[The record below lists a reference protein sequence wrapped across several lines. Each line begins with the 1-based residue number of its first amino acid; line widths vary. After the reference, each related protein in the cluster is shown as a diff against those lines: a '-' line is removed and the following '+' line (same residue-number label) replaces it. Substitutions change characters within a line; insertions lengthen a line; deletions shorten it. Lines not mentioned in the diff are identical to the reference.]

1 MKSHIPVVPVAIF
14 VGLAI
19 LGLGTILYFQKP
31 ASGRGDTALRA
42 VPVER
47 ADIEETVTAQ
57 GKLEPKEYV
66 DVGVQVSGQLKK
78 IHVEIGDSVKTGALI
93 AEIDPAVYE
102 SRVAADEAQLKSLRA
117 QLAEQKATADFA
129 QKTLG
134 RNHRL
139 IKEKAISLE
148 ALDDSQT
155 AVKVAQAKVA
165 SIHAQIEQASSALEG
180 DKANLSYTKIYAPMD
195 GTVVS
200 QPVREGQTLNANQTA
215 PVVVQVA
222 NLDVM
227 TVRTQVA
234 EADVTR
240 LTPDMDVY
248 FTTLGAQDRKW
259 RGKVRQILPSPET
272 INDVVLYN
280 ALVDVENKDRSLMTG
295 MSTQVFFVV
304 GNAKDVLV
312 VPVRALGKPVAS
324 EDGKGT
330 GASYQIR
337 VDSNGKPE
345 ERVVQV
351 GLMTRVLA
359 EIKSGLNEGEKV
371 LVPETAEKPA
381 GNRQQG
387 GGGGRGGIGRTPR
400 L

>member
-1 MKSHIPVVPVAIF
+1 MKLPIPVVPVAIF
-14 VGLAI
+14 VGLAV
-19 LGLGTILYFQKP
+19 LGLGTLLYFQKP
-31 ASGRGDTALRA
+31 PSGRGDTVLRA
-42 VPVER
+42 VPVEM

-57 GKLEPKEYV
+57 GKLEPKQYV

-78 IHVEIGDSVKTGALI
+78 IHVEIGDTVKTGDLI

-102 SRVAADEAQLKSLRA
+102 SRVAADEAQLKSLKA

-129 QKTLG
+129 QKTLD
-134 RNHRL
+134 RNRRL
-139 IKEKAISLE
+139 IKDKAISQE
-148 ALDDSQT
+148 ALDDTQT
-155 AVKVAQAKVA
+155 AMKVALAKVA
-165 SIHAQIEQASSALEG
+165 SIDAQIEQASSALEG
-180 DKANLSYTKIYAPMD
+180 DKANLSYTKIYAPMN

-200 QPVREGQTLNANQTA
+200 QAVREGQTLNANQTA
-215 PVVVQVA
+215 PIVVQVA

-240 LTPDMDVY
+240 LTPEMDVY

-259 RGKVRQILPSPET
+259 QGKVRQILPSPET

-304 GNAKDVLV
+304 GNAQNVPV
-312 VPVRALGKPVAS
+312 VPVRALGKSVQP
-324 EDGKGT
+324 EEGQPGNF
-330 GASYQIR
+330 YQIR
-337 VDSNGKPE
+337 VDSNGKAE
-345 ERVVQV
+345 DRVVEV
-351 GLMTRVLA
+351 GLMTRQLA
-359 EIKSGLNEGEKV
+359 EIKSGLQEGDKV
-371 LVPETAEKPA
+371 LVPETAEKPS
-381 GNRQQG
+381 GNRQQ

>member
-1 MKSHIPVVPVAIF
+1 MNPRIPVVPVAIF
-14 VGLAI
+14 VGLAV

-31 ASGRGDTALRA
+31 VSGRGDTALRA
-42 VPVER
+42 VPVQR

-78 IHVEIGDSVKTGALI
+78 IHVEIGDSIKTGALI

-102 SRVAADEAQLKSLRA
+102 ARVAADEAQLKSLRA

-129 QKTLG
+129 EKTLE
-134 RNHRL
+134 RNRRL
-139 IKEKAISLE
+139 IKEKAISQE
-148 ALDDSQT
+148 ALDDTQT
-155 AVKVAQAKVA
+155 AAKVAQAKVA

-200 QPVREGQTLNANQTA
+200 QAVREG
-215 PVVVQVA
+215 
-222 NLDVM
+222 
-227 TVRTQVA
+227 
-234 EADVTR
+234 
-240 LTPDMDVY
+240 
-248 FTTLGAQDRKW
+248 
-259 RGKVRQILPSPET
+259 RQILPSPET

-280 ALVDVENKDRSLMTG
+280 ALVDVDNKDRSLMTG

-304 GNAKDVLV
+304 GNAKAALV
-312 VPVRALGKPVAS
+312 IPVRALGKPAAS
-324 EDGKGT
+324 EDGKAEGS
-330 GASYQIR
+330 SYQVR
-337 VDSNGKPE
+337 VDNNGTPE

-351 GLMTRVLA
+351 GLMTRTLA
-359 EIKSGLNEGEKV
+359 EIKSGLNEGDKI

-381 GNRQQG
+381 GSRQG
-387 GGGGRGGIGRTPR
+387 GGGGRGGLGRTPR